1 MEGVVDA
8 LGDEL
13 FDFED
18 VGGGGTRGDDGVAR
32 DDGVFSFEML
42 DADELAGTEEAV
54 PGEDGVSLGEREWV
68 RLDMAQ
74 VGLDVVGLED
84 GVEAVSV
91 SWVAGVVDH
100 ECGAAD
106 GWRSGGELMEAYGG

>member
-13 FDFED
+13 FDFKD

-32 DDGVFSFEML
+32 NDGVFSFEML
-42 DADELAGTEEAV
+42 DTDELAGTEEAV
-54 PGEDGVSLGEREWV
+54 PGEDGVCLGEREWV

-91 SWVAGVVDH
+91 GWVAGIVDH

-106 GWRSGGELMEAYGG
+106 GWWSGGELMEAYGG